1 VRPWHRTTLWR
12 YHLVLEVA
20 VLLLA
25 FAILSTAAWL
35 ALSEMSR
42 SYLDQRVADAAK
54 VHLFLQNQLAEARQG
69 LVLLAAL
76 PESQRTPEVLALLS
90 AFSDLYRLDPNLRV
104 TRVYKAAPESKVF
117 TGFSFT
123 GGKIGAYLKVPDDT
137 KPVSDILRGHEDDA
151 PSVYLA
157 IRSADGIT
165 LGRLNLAYV
174 ENLLTRFSGLSGTPL
189 LLVANDGF
197 VMLSG
202 EPALRIPALDL
213 KRWSG
218 PPAAGRTLDA
228 GGHRW
233 IPVVSDSGDIGAK
246 LAILIP
252 AEPLEGQRR
261 ILLSFLAVFMV
272 GLLLLVLVKNRRV
285 HRLVMQPIAH
295 FAEKMR
301 DLEQGLP
308 AAVEEST
315 EQGFEELEQIHRR
328 FRTMAAAI
336 AQREGSLR
344 ESERKYRMVTERI
357 KEIVWTLDL
366 TTGQILDMSQSVE
379 AMLGFTVD
387 EVLARPYG
395 AVLPPET
402 GERLTALARARAE
415 ALRSGLAPPDQFY
428 IDEVEQTRKDG
439 TLIWTEVINTYS
451 VNPRNGHIEVQGL
464 TRDIDARKR
473 TQEALL
479 NAKQSAEAANRA
491 KSEFL
496 ANMSHEIRTPMNAI
510 IGMTNLALRTS
521 LDPGQRDYLTKIEA
535 ASRSLL
541 DIIDEILDF
550 SRIEAGKLQL
560 ERAPFLPETL
570 LAHLIDMVGLKAK
583 EKGISLVIA
592 LDPRTPRRLVGDAL
606 RLGQILINLTANAVK
621 FTDRGEIRVSVAPE
635 AVFTDRVGE
644 TVPLRFSVRDTGIG
658 IAAEQMA
665 RLFESFSQAD
675 SSITRRY
682 GGTGLGLAICRR
694 LADLMG
700 GDIGVESRL
709 GSGSIFTFTVGL
721 EIAAADAQLDESPF
735 GPCGEP
741 IRAPTR
747 DPTGLDRQAAGLAP
761 AGRRVL
767 VVEDNAINRELVVA
781 WLGDRGIAVECA
793 TNGREGVLR
802 ATTEPFELVL
812 MDVQMPELDGL
823 TATRMIR
830 AQGFPDLPIIAMTAH
845 ALASERQKCLDA
857 GMNDHLAKP
866 IDIAALDAAL
876 QRWLPSRDETGAPE
890 PARASHL
897 GAPPPTPSPIGDGRD
912 DDWAVIP
919 DTPGIDLVEARERFG
934 DKPELFLRL
943 LRNFAETCSDTMI
956 TLEGSVARSDWPA
969 ARQTLHALRGVAANL
984 AMRDVAVA
992 AATLESDLGKDDRV
1006 RLPDRLATLAAALT
1020 STLAALDQGPL
1031 ATRSGTRCAE
1041 RPETTRTQPA
1051 TAPPDPERLAPIL
1064 HTLDARL
1071 RQSSMGADAC
1081 FAELKA
1087 AIGPG
1092 GRSPYLDALE
1102 QQVDRLD
1109 WAAARQT
1116 LARLTGA
1123 LGLEIDPHA

>member
-104 TRVYKAAPESKVF
+104 TRVYKAAPGSKVF

-218 PPAAGRTLDA
+218 PPAARRTLDA

-261 ILLSFLAVFMV
+261 ILLGFLAVFMV

-315 EQGFEELEQIHRR
+315 EQGFEELERIHRR

-395 AVLPPET
+395 AALPPET
-402 GERLTALARARAE
+402 GERRTGHARGPAQ
-415 ALRSGLAPPDQFY
+415 ALR
-428 IDEVEQTRKDG
+428 
-439 TLIWTEVINTYS
+439 
-451 VNPRNGHIEVQGL
+451 
-464 TRDIDARKR
+464 
-473 TQEALL
+473 
-479 NAKQSAEAANRA
+479 
-491 KSEFL
+491 
-496 ANMSHEIRTPMNAI
+496 
-510 IGMTNLALRTS
+510 
-521 LDPGQRDYLTKIEA
+521 
-535 ASRSLL
+535 
-541 DIIDEILDF
+541 
-550 SRIEAGKLQL
+550 
-560 ERAPFLPETL
+560 
-570 LAHLIDMVGLKAK
+570 
-583 EKGISLVIA
+583 
-592 LDPRTPRRLVGDAL
+592 
-606 RLGQILINLTANAVK
+606 
-621 FTDRGEIRVSVAPE
+621 
-635 AVFTDRVGE
+635 
-644 TVPLRFSVRDTGIG
+644 
-658 IAAEQMA
+658 
-665 RLFESFSQAD
+665 
-675 SSITRRY
+675 
-682 GGTGLGLAICRR
+682 
-694 LADLMG
+694 
-700 GDIGVESRL
+700 
-709 GSGSIFTFTVGL
+709 
-721 EIAAADAQLDESPF
+721 
-735 GPCGEP
+735 
-741 IRAPTR
+741 
-747 DPTGLDRQAAGLAP
+747 
-761 AGRRVL
+761 
-767 VVEDNAINRELVVA
+767 
-781 WLGDRGIAVECA
+781 
-793 TNGREGVLR
+793 
-802 ATTEPFELVL
+802 
-812 MDVQMPELDGL
+812 
-823 TATRMIR
+823 
-830 AQGFPDLPIIAMTAH
+830 
-845 ALASERQKCLDA
+845 
-857 GMNDHLAKP
+857 
-866 IDIAALDAAL
+866 
-876 QRWLPSRDETGAPE
+876 
-890 PARASHL
+890 
-897 GAPPPTPSPIGDGRD
+897 
-912 DDWAVIP
+912 
-919 DTPGIDLVEARERFG
+919 
-934 DKPELFLRL
+934 
-943 LRNFAETCSDTMI
+943 
-956 TLEGSVARSDWPA
+956 
-969 ARQTLHALRGVAANL
+969 
-984 AMRDVAVA
+984 
-992 AATLESDLGKDDRV
+992 
-1006 RLPDRLATLAAALT
+1006 
-1020 STLAALDQGPL
+1020 
-1031 ATRSGTRCAE
+1031 
-1041 RPETTRTQPA
+1041 
-1051 TAPPDPERLAPIL
+1051 
-1064 HTLDARL
+1064 
-1071 RQSSMGADAC
+1071 
-1081 FAELKA
+1081 
-1087 AIGPG
+1087 
-1092 GRSPYLDALE
+1092 
-1102 QQVDRLD
+1102 
-1109 WAAARQT
+1109 
-1116 LARLTGA
+1116 
-1123 LGLEIDPHA
+1123 